1 MLAHDGRS
9 RRSIAM
15 DRRTGGRRLQRR
27 KVECVTVVLLP
38 SLGCRV
44 LMTDVLSG
52 YCGVGGA
59 SLATRLDA
67 GKRHAVWWTDC
78 RGGLYE
84 KTRFSL
90 MAETGFCAVVS
101 QALDAPVVLCLR
113 SPLPEVTTIKVSCC
127 LVLPARWSDVP
138 AASKP
143 IRHCTDVNHS
153 SPGKGRGCADPSLN
167 SSSHAWGFSI
177 PGFPEKF
184 LRGSK
189 ASTESLLLKRLKYG
203 LKIAEKKWGVKKK
216 FTVNILILQINW
228 VLFWML
234 FRVL

>member
-1 MLAHDGRS
+1 MLTHEGRS

-15 DRRTGGRRLQRR
+15 DRRTGGRRLQRG

-44 LMTDVLSG
+44 LKSDVLSG
-52 YCGVGGA
+52 NCWVGGV

-84 KTRFSL
+84 KTRFSS
-90 MAETGFCAVVS
+90 MAETGFSAVVS
-101 QALDAPVVLCLR
+101 QALDAPVALCLR

-138 AASKP
+138 AVSKP
-143 IRHCTDVNHS
+143 IRCGTDVTQS
-153 SPGKGRGCADPSLN
+153 SPGKGRECADLSLN
-167 SSSHAWGFSI
+167 SSSL
-177 PGFPEKF
+177 PGSFRFRAIRKSLSGA
-184 LRGSK
+184 LRPRGVS
-189 ASTESLLLKRLKYG
+189 SLKSLQYG
-203 LKIAEKKWGVKKK
+203 LKIAEEKSGVKK
-216 FTVNILILQINW
+216 
-228 VLFWML
+228 
-234 FRVL
+234 

>member
-1 MLAHDGRS
+1 MARGRMHRSGSDVEIVPEDDFVLAHEGRS

-15 DRRTGGRRLQRR
+15 DRRTGGRRLQRG

-78 RGGLYE
+78 CSGLYE
-84 KTRFSL
+84 KTRFSS
-90 MAETGFCAVVS
+90 MAETGFSAVVS

-113 SPLPEVTTIKVSCC
+113 SPLPEVTTIEVSCC

-153 SPGKGRGCADPSLN
+153 SPGKGRGCADLSLN
-167 SSSHAWGFSI
+167 SSSHAWGHFDSGLSGKVC
-177 PGFPEKF
+177 PG
-184 LRGSK
+184 LYGR
-189 ASTESLLLKRLKYG
+189 AESLL
-203 LKIAEKKWGVKKK
+203 
-216 FTVNILILQINW
+216 
-228 VLFWML
+228 
-234 FRVL
+234 